1 MIYTLTT
8 NPAIDMNVTTDTMI
22 PEKVNRT
29 RDAVF
34 TPNGKGLNVSFTL
47 SHYGV
52 PSIIL
57 GFFGGFSGDYIVREA
72 SKVCPVKAV
81 EADGITRVNVF
92 ITTPEGEYKLPN
104 AGAPVHRAAQEKML
118 EVIRQADDLECLVVS
133 GSLSPEMDSSYYDE
147 LVDVVRAKGAELV
160 LDVSDR
166 HLANLVERGP
176 LLIKPNDEEVAEI
189 FGVDVSD
196 ESDIVSAL
204 HAIHDRGAKNILLTL
219 GGEGAYFF
227 DGAHVWRAS
236 AAKVDVL
243 STTCAGDA
251 TLASFL
257 SVWLSDRADVEGAL
271 RRAMAT
277 GGNVAMCAGLGDF
290 ALVDQI
296 SKTIDVETIE

>member
-1 MIYTLTT
+1 
-8 NPAIDMNVTTDTMI
+8 MNVTTDTMI

-47 SHYGV
+47 GHYGV

-81 EADGITRVNVF
+81 EGGWHHPRERVHHDARGRVQASQRGCTR
-92 ITTPEGEYKLPN
+92 TPRRPGEDARGHSSGGRPRVPRRLGLASRPRWT
-104 AGAPVHRAAQEKML
+104 RATMTSSSMSC
-118 EVIRQADDLECLVVS
+118 VRRGPSSYSMSRQAPCEPR
-133 GSLSPEMDSSYYDE
+133 GE
-147 LVDVVRAKGAELV
+147 
-160 LDVSDR
+160 
-166 HLANLVERGP
+166 GP

-189 FGVDVSD
+189 LGVDVSD

-236 AAKVDVL
+236 AAKVERAFHHLRWRCDAGKL
-243 STTCAGDA
+243 SLRVAFGPCERGGCAPSCHGDG
-251 TLASFL
+251 
-257 SVWLSDRADVEGAL
+257 V
-271 RRAMAT
+271 
-277 GGNVAMCAGLGDF
+277 GNVAMLRRLGR
-290 ALVDQI
+290 LRPR
-296 SKTIDVETIE
+296 